1 MTTIPEKKLELGRL
15 SLEGYKF
22 ETMKEPAVSID
33 WEEDGCYSCSR
44 SYRSEDIDKQQAI
57 EIISFLTEM
66 FDLQR

>member
-22 ETMKEPAVSID
+22 ESMKEPAVSID
-33 WEEDGCYSCSR
+33 WEEDGCYGGRS

-66 FDLQR
+66 FDLQ